1 MRGGVLSALL
11 GECKWVVK
19 LKTETQEVLKD
30 SLWLPLRPESTTL
43 QRTVSFFLFFLIK
56 TPGKHL
62 FLSHNNKGPSKQYEY
77 ISELPSQQRTP
88 VEQRTPF
95 EQKPHTAFS
104 TTSHFSWRH
113 FGAE

>member
-43 QRTVSFFLFFLIK
+43 QRTVSFFLFW
-56 TPGKHL
+56 
-62 FLSHNNKGPSKQYEY
+62 SHNTMENCSFEPYN
-77 ISELPSQQRTP
+77 LPSSP
-88 VEQRTPF
+88 VHSFWGQIFMEYT
-95 EQKPHTAFS
+95 HT
-104 TTSHFSWRH
+104 HI
-113 FGAE
+113 